1 MRLKRSALVVT
12 EVGEADPLMAE
23 VAILKLVAKEEEDQ
37 TLVAVVAAGVPEAD
51 EASFCRGEIRGASQ

>member
-12 EVGEADPLMAE
+12 EAGEADPLMAE

-37 TLVAVVAAGVPEAD
+37 TLVAVVAAVVGHLMEVAVVGVL
-51 EASFCRGEIRGASQ
+51 